1 MDKTVFLLQKGATV
15 FGVYTSLNLATE
27 ARAEWADEFMRRF
40 DRTPRF
46 LELPVMHEMLLNGV
60 PARSVVVMEGAN

>member
-1 MDKTVFLLQKGATV
+1 
-15 FGVYTSLNLATE
+15 LNLATE